1 MKRLFLSLA
10 LLASLSATAQQ
21 DMAYKIPQ
29 EAGAVVTLSGNKL
42 LELLSASEFNNSAIG
57 KKMIKELSRKNR
69 EGKIAGIEDL
79 GINLGANA
87 YYYYVQTDSISYH
100 GLLLPLNDAAK
111 FERLF
116 DKDQEIT
123 RNGATRQMVSNSDK
137 AYMTWNNTE
146 ASLVFGDLKRNYFDD
161 STVAARYGIKD
172 EAYNGYNN
180 TYPVMADTIV
190 ADVAAA
196 ADAVDSAVAA
206 DYAVATPAY
215 EQDAAADVAVA
226 APART
231 EDEEPVE
238 KTSTMEPP
246 AYEDIPIDAPP
257 PPMVQVVE
265 APPVGYTQERVSEEE
280 THRNKVYNDNWEI
293 RQNLARTW
301 AGAFANGVFN
311 RQPGAPSIL
320 GKKEFVA
327 AQDKEASATLYLADI
342 GNLYRGIFSYF
353 SYRYFGRTF
362 AGFKGMNAQLYLGK
376 EQMRMTSEMMVD
388 EKKAASYKKLY
399 SHKLNSKFAK
409 YVNSDKLIG
418 FLSYSFDTEEYLK
431 ELPAMLNYAY
441 GGYMQKYTEELDIA
455 SELLSIMLDEKA
467 IAKVIKG
474 DALFL
479 VTDIAQKEYTYKTY
493 EYNDDWEKK
502 EVQRTRKETLPEFL
516 LMVSSDDSYIIK
528 RLLNDGM
535 HKGVVKEKAGIYS
548 LDRDVTKSPMDIH
561 LLIKDGIV
569 FCGTSYKDIENIS
582 LDRFQGNISK
592 EHKKLMTKNNMTAFF
607 DPNKLAG
614 KIPREEFNSTR
625 KLNMFNQWMTST
637 GKFYGRT
644 TGIKGDR
651 ISGELIAEVPQGK
664 ENALK
669 YFFSLIES
677 ASKND

>member
-1 MKRLFLSLA
+1 MRTMKPLFLSLG
-10 LLASLSATAQQ
+10 LLPALSATAQQ

-29 EAGAVVTLSGNKL
+29 EAGAVVTLRGNKL
-42 LELLSASEFNNSAIG
+42 LELLSASEFNNSEIG
-57 KKMIKELSRKNR
+57 KKMIKELSRKR
-69 EGKIAGIEDL
+69 DGKIAGIEDL
-79 GINLGANA
+79 GINLAGNS
-87 YYYYVQTDSISYH
+87 YYYYVQTDSVSYH
-100 GLLLPLNDAAK
+100 GVLLPIRDADK
-111 FERLF
+111 FAHLF
-116 DKDQEIT
+116 DNDQEIT
-123 RNGATRQMVSNSDK
+123 RQGDTRQILSGSDK
-137 AYMTWNNTE
+137 ACMTWNNE
-146 ASLVFGDLKRNYFDD
+146 MASMVISELKSGYFDD
-161 STVAARYGIKD
+161 STVAARYGIK
-172 EAYNGYNN
+172 ENVYNDSYAV
-180 TYPVMADTIV
+180 TADTIV
-190 ADVAAA
+190 ADVAAV
-196 ADAVDSAVAA
+196 AVDSAAA
-206 DYAVATPAY
+206 VDYAVAAPAY
-215 EQDAAADVAVA
+215 EQDAAADVAAA
-226 APART
+226 APARA

-265 APPVGYTQERVSEEE
+265 APPVAYTQEQVSEEE
-280 THRNKVYNDNWEI
+280 AYRSRVYNDNWEI
-293 RQNLARTW
+293 RQKLRKTW
-301 AGAFANGVFN
+301 TGTFANAVFN

-320 GKKEFVA
+320 GKKEFIA

-388 EKKAASYKKLY
+388 EKKASAYKKLY

-441 GGYMQKYTEELDIA
+441 GGYMHKYTEELDIA

-479 VTDIAQKEYTYKTY
+479 VTDIVQKEYTYKTY

-502 EVQRTRKETLPEFL
+502 DVMRTRKETLPEFL

-528 RLLNDGM
+528 RLLNYGM
-535 HKGVVKEKAGIYS
+535 HKGVVKEKAGIYT
-548 LDRDVTKSPMDIH
+548 LDRDVSKSPLDIH

-625 KLNMFNQWMTST
+625 KLNMFNHWMTST

-644 TGIKGDR
+644 TGMKGDR